1 MPPRGGGMEIIMP
14 HSPATVGICTLG
26 CKVNQY
32 ESEAIAEGLIARG
45 FSVVPFTQAP
55 DAYIINTCT
64 VTAESDRKARQLIRR
79 VIKTNPAAYILVTG
93 CMAEVF
99 SDKISKIAGVDYI
112 CGNGRKLQV
121 IEALENLF
129 EKGCKNASAE
139 IVLSPLD
146 KFETMQIAKFDR
158 TRAYIKIEDGCEN
171 RCTYCIIPEARGKV
185 RSKSPADI
193 LAEVRAFTEGGC
205 REVVLTGIETASYG
219 RDFDNGYRLADLLE
233 EVDAIPNIGRV
244 RLGSLDP
251 SLMKQ
256 DFVDRIS
263 RLKSLTP
270 HFHLSMQSGS
280 DKILALMKRK
290 YNRKMALDG
299 MERLR
304 AAMPSVQFTTDIIV
318 GFPGET
324 EEDFALT
331 VDFAKKA
338 KFLMIHVFPYSERRG
353 TVAATL
359 PGRVPEEIRHQR
371 VRELSAVQ
379 AEIQKEILDSY
390 TNTAVDVLFETYA
403 DGIMT
408 GHTDTFVEV
417 TCPTP
422 HSLQSQLHTVYIT
435 GNDGKKCTGT
445 LCPKTID
452 QGGK

>member
-1 MPPRGGGMEIIMP
+1 M
-14 HSPATVGICTLG
+14 SQSFKTVSIYTLG

-32 ESEAIAEGLIARG
+32 ESEAIAERLASRG
-45 FSVVPFTQAP
+45 FSVVPFSQIC

-79 VIKTNPAAYILVTG
+79 AIKANPAAYIIVTG

-99 SDKISKIAGVDYI
+99 SDKISKIDGVDYI
-112 CGNGRKLQV
+112 CGNGHKLQV
-121 IEALENLF
+121 IEALEKLF
-129 EKGCKNASAE
+129 LQGHKNASPE
-139 IVLSPLD
+139 ISISPLD
-146 KFETMQIAKFDR
+146 EFEAMQIAKFDR

-185 RSKSPADI
+185 RSKSPADV
-193 LAEVRAFTEGGC
+193 LSEVRALTDGGC
-205 REVVLTGIETASYG
+205 REIVLTGIETASYG

-251 SLMKQ
+251 SLMKP
-256 DFVDRIS
+256 DFVNRIAK
-263 RLKSLTP
+263 LKSLTP

-290 YNRKMALDG
+290 YNRKMALEG

-304 AAMPSVQFTTDIIV
+304 AAMPGVQFTTDMIV

-331 VDFAKKA
+331 VDFAKQA

-353 TVAATL
+353 TVAETL
-359 PGRVPEEIRHQR
+359 PGRIPEEVRHER
-371 VRELSAVQ
+371 VRALSAIQ
-379 AEIQKEILDSY
+379 AEIQKEILDTY
-390 TNTAVDVLFETYA
+390 TDTSVTVLFETYTN
-403 DGIMT
+403 GIAI

-417 TCPTP
+417 SCPAP
-422 HSLQSQLHTVYIT
+422 HSLQSQLHTVFIT
-435 GNDGKKCTGT
+435 GNDGKTCTGM
-445 LCPKTID
+445 LCPHKHHNI
-452 QGGK
+452 GGQ

>member
-1 MPPRGGGMEIIMP
+1 MS
-14 HSPATVGICTLG
+14 HFQKTVGIYTLG

-32 ESEAIAEGLIARG
+32 ESEAIAEGLTSRG
-45 FSVVPFTQAP
+45 FSVLPFSKIC

-79 VIKTNPAAYILVTG
+79 AIKNNPAAYIVVTG

-99 SDKISKIAGVDYI
+99 SDKLSKIAGIDYI
-112 CGNGRKLQV
+112 CGNGEKMQV
-121 IEALENLF
+121 IQALENLF
-129 EKGCKNASAE
+129 AKGCKNEFPE
-139 IVLSPLD
+139 ISISSLD
-146 KFETMQIAKFDR
+146 QFEEMQITKFDR

-185 RSKSPADI
+185 RSKDPEDV
-193 LAEVRAFTEGGC
+193 LAEVRALTSSGC

-233 EVDAIPNIGRV
+233 EVDKIPNMGRV

-251 SLMKQ
+251 SLMKP
-256 DFVDRIS
+256 DFVNRIAK
-263 RLKSLTP
+263 LKFLTP

-290 YNRKMALDG
+290 YNRKMALEG

-304 AAMPSVQFTTDIIV
+304 TAMPGVQFTTDMIV

-331 VDFAKKA
+331 VDFAKQA

-359 PGRVPEEIRHQR
+359 EGRVPEEIRHQR

-390 TNTAVDVLFETYA
+390 SDTHVEVLFETYSN
-403 DGIMT
+403 GTMI

-417 TCPTP
+417 ACQTTQ
-422 HSLQSQLHTVYIT
+422 SLQAQVRTVYIT
-435 GNDGKKCTGT
+435 GNDGKKCIGT
-445 LCPKTID
+445 LCPHTK
-452 QGGK
+452 QL

>member
-1 MPPRGGGMEIIMP
+1 MS
-14 HSPATVGICTLG
+14 HSRKTVGIYTLG

-32 ESEAIAEGLIARG
+32 ESEAIAEGLAARG
-45 FSVVPFTQAP
+45 FSVVPFTELC

-79 VIKTNPAAYILVTG
+79 AIKNNPAAFILVTG

-112 CGNGRKLQV
+112 CGNGHKLQL
-121 IEALENLF
+121 IDALEKLF
-129 EKGCKNASAE
+129 ANGCKNAAPE
-139 IVLSPLD
+139 ISIAPLD
-146 KFETMQIAKFDR
+146 EFEAMQITKFDR

-185 RSKSPADI
+185 RSKSP
-193 LAEVRAFTEGGC
+193 LEVLSEVRALTDGGC

-233 EVDAIPNIGRV
+233 EVDAIPGIGRV

-251 SLMKQ
+251 SLMKP
-256 DFVDRIS
+256 DFVNRIAK
-263 RLKSLTP
+263 LKSLTP

-290 YNRKMALDG
+290 YNRKMALEG

-304 AAMPSVQFTTDIIV
+304 AAMPGVQFTTDIIV

-331 VDFAKKA
+331 VDFARQA

-359 PGRVPEEIRHQR
+359 PGRVPEEIRHAR

-390 TNTAVDVLFETYA
+390 TNTAVSVLFETFT
-403 DGIMT
+403 DGIAI

-417 TCPTP
+417 SCPSP
-422 HSLQSQLHTVYIT
+422 HSLQSQIRTVYIT

-445 LCPKTID
+445 LCPHTDEIK
-452 QGGK
+452 G

>member
-1 MPPRGGGMEIIMP
+1 MS
-14 HSPATVGICTLG
+14 HSARTVGIYTLG

-32 ESEAIAEGLIARG
+32 ESEAIAEGVAARG
-45 FSVVPFTQAP
+45 FTVIPFSQVC

-79 VIKTNPAAYILVTG
+79 AIKANPSAYILVTG

-99 SDKISKIAGVDYI
+99 YDKISKIEGVDYI
-112 CGNGRKLQV
+112 CGNGCKLK
-121 IEALENLF
+121 IIDALEELF
-129 EKGCKNASAE
+129 AQGYKNPSPE
-139 IVLSPLD
+139 ISISPLD
-146 KFETMQIAKFDR
+146 AFEEMQITKFDR

-185 RSKSPADI
+185 RSKSPKDV
-193 LAEVRAFTEGGC
+193 LAEVRSLTDSGC
-205 REVVLTGIETASYG
+205 REIVLTGIETASYG
-219 RDFDNGYRLADLLE
+219 RDFDNNYRLADLLE
-233 EVDAIPNIGRV
+233 EVDAIPNIGRI

-251 SLMKQ
+251 SLMKP
-256 DFVDRIS
+256 DFVSRIAK
-263 RLKSLTP
+263 LKSLTP

-290 YNRKMALDG
+290 YNRKMALEG

-304 AAMPSVQFTTDIIV
+304 AAMPGVQFTTDIIV

-331 VDFAKKA
+331 VDFAKQA

-359 PGRVPEEIRHQR
+359 AGRVPEEIRHQR
-371 VRELSAVQ
+371 VRELSTIQ
-379 AEIQKEILDSY
+379 ADIQKEILDSY
-390 TNTAVDVLFETYA
+390 TNTAVSVLFETYTNGTA
-403 DGIMT
+403 I

-417 TCPTP
+417 SCPGP
-422 HSLQSQLHTVYIT
+422 HALQSQLHTVYIT
-435 GNDGKKCTGT
+435 SNDGKTCFGT
-445 LCPKTID
+445 LCPHTND
-452 QGGK
+452 ETGGL

>member
-1 MPPRGGGMEIIMP
+1 MSHLER
-14 HSPATVGICTLG
+14 TVGIYTLG

-32 ESEAIAEGLIARG
+32 ESEAIAEGLTSRG
-45 FSVVPFTQAP
+45 FSVVPFSEVC

-79 VIKTNPAAYILVTG
+79 AIKTNPEAFVLVTG

-99 SDKISKIAGVDYI
+99 SDKLSKIEGIDYI
-112 CGNGRKLQV
+112 CGNGHKLQV

-129 EKGCKNASAE
+129 AQGHKNEHPKIS
-139 IVLSPLD
+139 ISPLD
-146 KFETMQIAKFDR
+146 SFEEMQIEHFDR

-171 RCTYCIIPEARGKV
+171 RCAYCIIPEARGKV
-185 RSKSPADI
+185 RSKAPEDV
-193 LAEVRAFTEGGC
+193 LAEVRALTESGC

-251 SLMKQ
+251 SLMKP
-256 DFVDRIS
+256 DFVNRIAKI
-263 RLKSLTP
+263 KSLTP

-290 YNRKMALDG
+290 YNSKMALEG

-304 AAMPSVQFTTDIIV
+304 AAIPGVQFTTDMIV
-318 GFPGET
+318 GFPSET

-331 VDFAKKA
+331 VDFAKQA
-338 KFLMIHVFPYSERRG
+338 KFLMIHIFPYSERRG
-353 TVAATL
+353 TLAATL
-359 PGRVPEEIRHQR
+359 PGRVPEEIRHGR
-371 VRELSAVQ
+371 VRELSAIQ

-390 TNTAVDVLFETYA
+390 TDTAVNVLFETYA
-403 DGIMT
+403 NGIMI

-417 TCPTP
+417 SCPVS

-435 GNDGKKCTGT
+435 GNDGKKCHGT
-445 LCPKTID
+445 LCPHTCK
-452 QGGK
+452 

>member
-1 MPPRGGGMEIIMP
+1 M
-14 HSPATVGICTLG
+14 SNASKTVGIYTLG

-32 ESEAIAEGLIARG
+32 ESEAIAEGLTTRG
-45 FSVVPFTQAP
+45 FAVVPFSQIC

-79 VIKTNPAAYILVTG
+79 AIKTNPAAYIIVTG

-99 SDKISKIAGVDYI
+99 SDKLAKIEGIDYI

-121 IEALENLF
+121 IDALEDLLLQ
-129 EKGCKNASAE
+129 GHKNAVPKIE
-139 IVLSPLD
+139 IAPLD
-146 KFETMQIAKFDR
+146 TFEEMQIAKFDR

-185 RSKSPADI
+185 RSKSPADV
-193 LAEVRAFTEGGC
+193 LAEVRALTEGGC
-205 REVVLTGIETASYG
+205 REIVLTGIETASYG

-233 EVDAIPNIGRV
+233 EVDAIPNVGRV

-251 SLMKQ
+251 SLMKPE
-256 DFVDRIS
+256 FVNRIAK
-263 RLKSLTP
+263 LKSLTP

-290 YNRKMALDG
+290 YNRKMALEG

-304 AAMPSVQFTTDIIV
+304 AAMPNVQFTTDIIV

-324 EEDFALT
+324 EEDFNLT
-331 VDFAKKA
+331 VDFAKQA
-338 KFLMIHVFPYSERRG
+338 RFLMIHVFPYSERRG

-371 VRELSAVQ
+371 VRELSAIQ
-379 AEIQKEILDSY
+379 AEIQKEILNSY
-390 TNTAVDVLFETYA
+390 TDTAVSVLFETYT
-403 DGIMT
+403 DGTAI

-417 TCPTP
+417 SCAAP
-422 HSLQSQLHTVYIT
+422 HALQSQTHTVYIT
-435 GNDGKKCTGT
+435 GNDGKQCFGT
-445 LCPKTID
+445 LCPKPN
-452 QGGK
+452 

>member
-1 MPPRGGGMEIIMP
+1 MSLLKR
-14 HSPATVGICTLG
+14 TVSIYTLG

-32 ESEAIAEGLIARG
+32 ESEAIAEGLSSRG
-45 FSVVPFTQAP
+45 FSVVPFSEIC

-79 VIKTNPAAYILVTG
+79 AIKNNPAAFILVTG

-99 SDKISKIAGVDYI
+99 SDKLSKIAGIDYI
-112 CGNGRKLQV
+112 CGNGCKLQV
-121 IEALENLF
+121 IEALETLF
-129 EKGCKNASAE
+129 LQGCKNDSPKIE
-139 IVLSPLD
+139 ISPLD
-146 KFETMQIAKFDR
+146 EFERMQITHFDR

-185 RSKSPADI
+185 RSKAPEDV
-193 LAEVRAFTEGGC
+193 LDEVRSLTKNGC

-219 RDFDNGYRLADLLE
+219 RELKDYRLADLLE
-233 EVDAIPNIGRV
+233 EVDAIPGIGRI

-251 SLMKQ
+251 SLMKP
-256 DFVDRIS
+256 DFVNRIAK
-263 RLKSLTP
+263 LKSLTP

-290 YNRKMALDG
+290 YNRKMALEG

-304 AAMPSVQFTTDIIV
+304 TAIPGVQFTTDIIV

-371 VRELSAVQ
+371 VRDLNAVQ
-379 AEIQKEILDSY
+379 AEIRKEILDSY
-390 TNTAVDVLFETYA
+390 TNTAVNVLFETYSN
-403 DGIMT
+403 GTMT

-417 TCPTP
+417 SCPVP
-422 HSLQSQLHTVYIT
+422 HSLQSQLRTVYIT
-435 GNDGKKCTGT
+435 DNDGKKCTGT
-445 LCPKTID
+445 LCPHSDKPENS
-452 QGGK
+452 

>member
-1 MPPRGGGMEIIMP
+1 MSHI
-14 HSPATVGICTLG
+14 SKTVSIYTLG

-32 ESEAIAEGLIARG
+32 ESEAIAEGLASRG
-45 FSVVPFTQAP
+45 FSVVPVSQIC
-55 DAYIINTCT
+55 DAYVINTCT

-79 VIKTNPAAYILVTG
+79 AIKANSAAYIIVTG

-99 SDKISKIAGVDYI
+99 SDKIAKIEGVDYI
-112 CGNGRKLQV
+112 CGNGHKLQV
-121 IEALENLF
+121 IDALEKLF
-129 EKGCKNASAE
+129 LQGHKNSVPMIE
-139 IVLSPLD
+139 ISSLD
-146 KFETMQIAKFDR
+146 DFEEMQIQKFDR

-171 RCTYCIIPEARGKV
+171 RCTYCIIPEARGRV
-185 RSKSPADI
+185 RSKAPADV
-193 LAEVRAFTEGGC
+193 LAEVRALTEGGC

-251 SLMKQ
+251 SLMKP
-256 DFVDRIS
+256 DFVNRIAK
-263 RLKSLTP
+263 LQSLTP

-304 AAMPSVQFTTDIIV
+304 AAIPGVQFTTDMIV

-331 VDFAKKA
+331 VDFAKQA
-338 KFLMIHVFPYSERRG
+338 RFLMIHVFPYSERRG

-359 PGRVPEEIRHQR
+359 PGRVPEEIRHRR
-371 VRELSAVQ
+371 VRELSTVQ
-379 AEIQKEILDSY
+379 AEIQKNILDSY
-390 TNTAVDVLFETYA
+390 TNTVVNVLFETYSN
-403 DGIMT
+403 GIAV
-408 GHTDTFVEV
+408 GHTDAFVEV
-417 TCPTP
+417 SCPSP
-422 HSLQSQLHTVYIT
+422 NSLQSQLRRVYIT
-435 GNDGKKCTGT
+435 NNDGKNCFGV
-445 LCPKTID
+445 LCPHTSKEV
-452 QGGK
+452 GGQ

>member
-1 MPPRGGGMEIIMP
+1 MSYLPR
-14 HSPATVGICTLG
+14 TVGIYTLG

-32 ESEAIAEGLIARG
+32 ESEAIAEGLASRG
-45 FSVVPFTQAP
+45 FSVVPFSQICN
-55 DAYIINTCT
+55 AYIINTCT

-79 VIKTNPAAYILVTG
+79 AIKTNPAAFIIVTG

-99 SDKISKIAGVDYI
+99 SDKLSKIEGIDYI
-112 CGNGRKLQV
+112 CGNGHKLQV

-129 EKGCKNASAE
+129 TKGCKNDSPQ
-139 IVLSPLD
+139 VTLSPLD
-146 KFETMQIAKFDR
+146 AFEEMQITHFDR

-185 RSKSPADI
+185 RSKAPEDV
-193 LAEVRAFTEGGC
+193 LKEVRTLTDGGC
-205 REVVLTGIETASYG
+205 REIVLTGIETASYG

-233 EVDAIPNIGRV
+233 KVDAIPNIGRV

-251 SLMKQ
+251 SLMKP
-256 DFVDRIS
+256 DFVNRIAK
-263 RLKSLTP
+263 LKSLTP

-290 YNRKMALDG
+290 YNRKMALEG

-304 AAMPSVQFTTDIIV
+304 AAMPGVQFTTDMIV

-331 VDFAKKA
+331 VDFAKRA

-359 PGRVPEEIRHQR
+359 PDRIPEEIRHQR
-371 VRELSAVQ
+371 VHELNAVQ

-390 TNTAVDVLFETYA
+390 TNTAVNVLFETYA

-408 GHTDTFVEV
+408 GHTATFVEV
-417 TCPTP
+417 ACPVP
-422 HSLQSQLHTVYIT
+422 YSLQSQLHTVYIT
-435 GNDGKKCTGT
+435 GNDGKKCTGL
-445 LCPKTID
+445 LCPHNQEQQNK
-452 QGGK
+452 

>member
-1 MPPRGGGMEIIMP
+1 MS
-14 HSPATVGICTLG
+14 HSLGTVGIYTLG

-32 ESEAIAEGLIARG
+32 ESEAIAERLTSRG
-45 FSVVPFTQAP
+45 FLVVPVSQVC
-55 DAYIINTCT
+55 DAYILNTCT

-79 VIKTNPAAYILVTG
+79 AIKTNPAAYIVVTG

-99 SDKISKIAGVDYI
+99 SDKLAKMEGIDYI

-121 IEALENLF
+121 VEALESLF
-129 EKGCKNASAE
+129 AQGHKNDSPKVS
-139 IVLSPLD
+139 ISPLD
-146 KFETMQIAKFDR
+146 KFEAMKIAKFDR

-185 RSKSPADI
+185 RSKAP
-193 LAEVRAFTEGGC
+193 AEVLEEVRVLTDSGC

-219 RDFDNGYRLADLLE
+219 RDFDGYRLADLLE

-251 SLMKQ
+251 SLMKP
-256 DFVDRIS
+256 DFVNRIAK
-263 RLKSLTP
+263 LKSLTP

-290 YNRKMALDG
+290 YNRKMALEG

-304 AAMPSVQFTTDIIV
+304 QAIPGVQFTTDIIV

-331 VDFAKKA
+331 VDFAKQA

-359 PGRVPEEIRHQR
+359 PGRVPEEVRHAR
-371 VRELSAVQ
+371 VRELSAIQ

-390 TNTAVDVLFETYA
+390 TDKTVNVLFETYA
-403 DGIMT
+403 NGVAF
-408 GHTDTFVEV
+408 GHTDTFIEV
-417 TCPTP
+417 SCPSSQ
-422 HSLQSQLHTVYIT
+422 SLQSQLRAVHIT
-435 GNDGKKCTGT
+435 GNDGKKCEGL
-445 LCPKTID
+445 LCPRSL
-452 QGGK
+452 

>member
-1 MPPRGGGMEIIMP
+1 MS
-14 HSPATVGICTLG
+14 HASKTVSIYTLG

-32 ESEAIAEGLIARG
+32 ESEAIAEGLTSRG
-45 FSVVPFTQAP
+45 FSILPFSQVC

-79 VIKTNPAAYILVTG
+79 AIKANPAACILVTG

-99 SDKISKIAGVDYI
+99 SDKISKIEGVDYI

-121 IEALENLF
+121 IDALEKLF
-129 EKGCKNASAE
+129 VQGHKNASPE
-139 IVLSPLD
+139 IAISPLD
-146 KFETMQIAKFDR
+146 EFEEMQIAKFDR

-185 RSKSPADI
+185 RSKAPSDV
-193 LAEVRAFTEGGC
+193 LAEVRALTEGGC
-205 REVVLTGIETASYG
+205 REIVLTGIETASYG

-233 EVDAIPNIGRV
+233 EVDAISNIGRI

-251 SLMKQ
+251 SLMKPE
-256 DFVDRIS
+256 FVNRIAK
-263 RLKSLTP
+263 LKSLTP

-290 YNRKMALDG
+290 YNRKMALEG

-304 AAMPSVQFTTDIIV
+304 AAMPGVQFTTDIIV

-331 VDFAKKA
+331 VDFAKQA

-371 VRELSAVQ
+371 VRALSAVQ
-379 AEIQKEILDSY
+379 AEIQKEILNSY
-390 TNTAVDVLFETYA
+390 TNTAVDVLFETYTN
-403 DGIMT
+403 GIAI

-417 TCPTP
+417 SCPAP
-422 HSLQSQLHTVYIT
+422 HSLQAQTHTVYIT
-435 GNDGKKCTGT
+435 DNDGKTCTGT
-445 LCPKTID
+445 LCPQANNKI
-452 QGGK
+452 GGE

>member
-1 MPPRGGGMEIIMP
+1 MSHLRR
-14 HSPATVGICTLG
+14 TVGIYTLG

-32 ESEAIAEGLIARG
+32 ESEAIAEGLASRG
-45 FSVVPFTQAP
+45 FSLIPFTEIC

-79 VIKTNPAAYILVTG
+79 AIKNNPAAFVLVTG

-99 SDKISKIAGVDYI
+99 SDKVSKIAGVDYI
-112 CGNGRKLQV
+112 CGNGHKLQV
-121 IEALENLF
+121 IDALENLF
-129 EKGCKNASAE
+129 AKGCKNDAPE
-139 IVLSPLD
+139 ISLAPLD
-146 KFETMQIAKFDR
+146 EFEAMQIAKFDR

-185 RSKSPADI
+185 RSKSP
-193 LAEVRAFTEGGC
+193 LEVLSEVRALTDGGC

-219 RDFDNGYRLADLLE
+219 KDFDKYRLADLLE
-233 EVDAIPNIGRV
+233 EVDAIPGIGRV

-251 SLMKQ
+251 SLMKP
-256 DFVDRIS
+256 DFVNRIAK
-263 RLKSLTP
+263 LKSLTP

-290 YNRKMALDG
+290 YNRKMALEG

-304 AAMPSVQFTTDIIV
+304 AAMPGVQFTTDIIV

-359 PGRVPEEIRHQR
+359 PGRVPEEIRHAR
-371 VRELSAVQ
+371 VRELSAIQ

-390 TNTAVDVLFETYA
+390 TNTAVNVLFETFA
-403 DGIMT
+403 DGIAI

-417 TCPTP
+417 CCPTP
-422 HSLQSQLHTVYIT
+422 HALQSQLHTVYIT
-435 GNDGKKCTGT
+435 GNDGKKCVGT
-445 LCPKTID
+445 LCPQLNTPTGDK
-452 QGGK
+452 